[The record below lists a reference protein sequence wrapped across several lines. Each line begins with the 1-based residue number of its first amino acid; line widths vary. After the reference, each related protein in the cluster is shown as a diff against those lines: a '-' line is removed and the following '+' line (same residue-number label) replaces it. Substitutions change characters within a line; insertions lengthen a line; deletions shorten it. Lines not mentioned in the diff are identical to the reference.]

1 MATTTKRNPL
11 IAALLEQLPPDG
23 SWPRGARVNWLRMMV
38 MAMNQA
44 YGEAAEIAIDAPPVA
59 FPLDGYM
66 LSAARM
72 AELAAA
78 PDTTSRGTRGLIPTR
93 GPGTSDNA
101 AGVDVA
107 PTRKALP
114 APPHIYIDNNGFVR
128 QSPGDLQVTKE
139 AIGALDVIY
148 DYRGETGDLGSIIWA
163 DGSRGV
169 VGVRADISAGAPK

>member
-1 MATTTKRNPL
+1 LATTTKRNPL
-11 IAALLEQLPPDG
+11 IAALLEQLPADG
-23 SWPRGARVNWLRMMV
+23 TWPRGARVNWLRMMV

-44 YGEAAEIAIDAPPVA
+44 YGEATEIVIDPVERESIRIVNA
-59 FPLDGYM
+59 LHTISQQ
-66 LSAARM
+66 L
-72 AELAAA
+72 
-78 PDTTSRGTRGLIPTR
+78 TSP
-93 GPGTSDNA
+93 

-114 APPHIYIDNNGFVR
+114 APPHIYIDHDGFVR

>member
-23 SWPRGARVNWLRMMV
+23 TWPRGARVNWLRMMV

-44 YGEAAEIAIDAPPVA
+44 YGEATEIAIDPVPHPACGLVVTAPAQP
-59 FPLDGYM
+59 F
-66 LSAARM
+66 
-72 AELAAA
+72 LAPMNGQQFNA
-78 PDTTSRGTRGLIPTR
+78 
-93 GPGTSDNA
+93 A

-114 APPHIYIDNNGFVR
+114 APPHIYIDHDGFVR

>member
-11 IAALLEQLPPDG
+11 IAALLEQLPADG
-23 SWPRGARVNWLRMMV
+23 TWPRGARVNWLRMMV

-44 YGEAAEIAIDAPPVA
+44 YGEAAEIAIDPVVGSPGSMRVFGTPGEGSMA
-59 FPLDGYM
+59 VHETTRIAV
-66 LSAARM
+66 AA
-72 AELAAA
+72 
-78 PDTTSRGTRGLIPTR
+78 GTAV
-93 GPGTSDNA
+93 N
-101 AGVDVA
+101 GVDVA

-114 APPHIYIDNNGFVR
+114 APPHIYIDHDGFVR

>member
-23 SWPRGARVNWLRMMV
+23 TWPRGARVNWLRMMV

-44 YGEAAEIAIDAPPVA
+44 YGEAAEIA
-59 FPLDGYM
+59 
-66 LSAARM
+66 
-72 AELAAA
+72 
-78 PDTTSRGTRGLIPTR
+78 
-93 GPGTSDNA
+93 
-101 AGVDVA
+101 VDVPRPLPSYETIGGA
-107 PTRKALP
+107 AHLGVAMTERGVNIVAERKSLP
-114 APPHIYIDNNGFVR
+114 APPHIYIDNDGFVR